1 MKLSA
6 CVDVSV
12 LSAIVLENEEDFYF
26 SSVIDSLSEISDTM
40 QNLCWLFVL
49 MFTILVL
56 AFSLFSIK
64 SKANKY
70 TRKVIQRLINDGKY
84 IPGVFVEL
92 NDSKEILRYF
102 IYSKKWKKRLIGS
115 YNFVYDNAYGDILR
129 KACDNT
135 SMRFRLK
142 RRASQKEVMDV
153 VNAAYELHDNFR
165 KSDVEFK
172 SDYKESQVLFEIL
185 HYPYTEALGSLVQ
198 YCKAANGKYLILTG
212 SAGNGKTNLL
222 CSISELLIN
231 LKEATIFLN
240 SRDIEGD
247 ILNFLFSELGL
258 PDLYM
263 KHKEI
268 YLYLVNLLLTIQHKH
283 LFIIIDA
290 INENDSSGF
299 GSRIATF
306 INKITGY
313 SRVKVIVSCRN
324 EYYKERFRECLVEK
338 VDISAFEFDLKEQH
352 YTFAAINKII
362 RAYSKFFNYSG
373 NISPTVR
380 NMLSEQLLL
389 LRIFFEVNKDS
400 NLDVFS
406 IRKHEI
412 YAQYIEVIKQNSG
425 EYIVKMLDTVADFM
439 IENENYDEISLSDL
453 EKAGITSELIK
464 KTVDSSILLS
474 KKLVF
479 HEGTIARNENEV
491 VYFVFD
497 EMRDYYLARRI
508 LLENISADNVDGEA
522 VLDKLKQLKAT
533 GASCEE
539 GVIHYCYVFFRTD
552 EVVAKLGQ
560 TEKMCNSILDLY
572 RIPEDREKKS
582 YWHMHHREEFQNLG
596 LRIILTSGIK
606 LADFEI
612 SYIQDC
618 LRKDPYEDGG
628 IFFDTMLDGTLYGG
642 IYNLDIYLDILFG
655 LKNKDAILNAFRKI
669 SARNNRDDRFIPGD
683 FIQYYNKL
691 ADPERKL
698 QIQKVAELFLMCF
711 ELHNADTQEE
721 LEEFFFQLPS
731 HDRVQRE
738 MAFKMREACD
748 FEVSDYE

>member
-6 CVDVSV
+6 YVDVSV

-40 QNLCWLFVL
+40 QNLWWLFVL

>member
-12 LSAIVLENEEDFYF
+12 LSAIVLENEENFYF

-40 QNLCWLFVL
+40 QNLWWLFVL

-172 SDYKESQVLFEIL
+172 SDYKESQVIFEIL

-642 IYNLDIYLDILFG
+642 IHNLDIYLDILFG

>member
-1 MKLSA
+1 MDLIA
-6 CVDVSV
+6 YVDISV
-12 LSAIVLENEEDFYF
+12 LSAVTLDFSF
-26 SSVIDSLSEISDTM
+26 SPVINSLSEFSDTI
-40 QNLCWLFVL
+40 QNLWWLFVL
-49 MFTILVL
+49 IFTIFVLV
-56 AFSLFSIK
+56 FSLFSINR
-64 SKANKY
+64 KANKY

-115 YNFVYDNAYGDILR
+115 YNFIYDNAYGDILK

-135 SMRFRLK
+135 SMCFRLK
-142 RRASQKEVMDV
+142 RKASQKEVMDA
-153 VNAAYELHDNFR
+153 VNTAYELHDNFR

-185 HYPYTEALGSLVQ
+185 HYPYTETLGSLVQ

-231 LKEATIFLN
+231 LNEATIFLN
-240 SRDIEGD
+240 SRDIEGN
-247 ILNFLFSELGL
+247 ILDFLFSELGL

-283 LFIIIDA
+283 LFIIVDA
-290 INENDSSGF
+290 VNENDSNGF

-306 INKITGY
+306 INKITEY

-380 NMLSEQLLL
+380 DMLSEQLLL

-400 NLDVFS
+400 NIDVFS
-406 IRKHEI
+406 IRKHEL

-439 IENENYDEISLSDL
+439 IEKENYDEISLSDL

-522 VLDKLKQLKAT
+522 VLNKLKQLKAT
-533 GASCEE
+533 SASCEE

-552 EVVAKLGQ
+552 EVVAKLDQ

-596 LRIILTSGIK
+596 LRIILTSGIE

-612 SYIQDC
+612 AYIQDC

-628 IFFDTMLDGTLYGG
+628 IFFETMLDGTLYGG

-669 SARNNRDDRFIPGD
+669 SVRNNRDDRFIPDD

-691 ADPERKL
+691 VAPERKL
-698 QIQKVAELFLMCF
+698 QIQKVVELFLMCF

-721 LEEFFFQLPS
+721 LEEFFFKLPS

-748 FEVSDYE
+748 LEVRDYE

>member
-1 MKLSA
+1 MRVKA
-6 CVDVSV
+6 YVGMYIFFVM
-12 LSAIVLENEEDFYF
+12 IIEKNEELSI
-26 SSVIDSLSEISDTM
+26 SSIFGSLSDISDTM
-40 QNLCWLFVL
+40 QNLWWLAVL
-49 MFTILVL
+49 IFTILVL
-56 AFSLFSIK
+56 IFSLFSIK
-64 SKANKY
+64 RKANQY
-70 TRKVIQRLINDGKY
+70 TKKVVNRLINDGKY
-84 IPGVFVEL
+84 IPGIFVEL

-102 IYSKKWKKRLIGS
+102 IYSKRWKKRLIKNF
-115 YNFVYDNAYGDILR
+115 NFVYDNAYGDILR
-129 KACDNT
+129 KACDNR
-135 SMRFRLK
+135 SACFRLS
-142 RRASQKEVMDV
+142 RRASQKEIMDA
-153 VNAAYELHDNFR
+153 VNTAYALHSSFR
-165 KSDVEFK
+165 KSGVEFK
-172 SDYKESQVLFEIL
+172 ADYKESQALFEIL
-185 HYPYTEALGSLVQ
+185 HYPYTEVMGSLVQ

-247 ILNFLFSELGL
+247 VLDFIFSELEL
-258 PDLYM
+258 PDLY
-263 KHKEI
+263 KNYKDI
-268 YLYLVNLLLTIQHKH
+268 YLCLVNVLLTIQNKY
-283 LFIIIDA
+283 LFIIVDA
-290 INENDSSGF
+290 INENDSDGF
-299 GSRIATF
+299 GRRIATF
-306 INKITGY
+306 INKVTGC

-338 VDISAFEFDLKEQH
+338 VDISAYEFDLKEQH
-352 YTFAAINKII
+352 YTQAAINQII
-362 RAYSKFFNYSG
+362 RAYSNFFNYGG

-380 NMLSEQLLL
+380 NVLSEQLLL
-389 LRIFFEVNKDS
+389 LRIFFEVNKGS
-400 NLDVFS
+400 NADIFS

-425 EYIVKMLDTVADFM
+425 EYIVNVLDAVADFM

-453 EKAGITSELIK
+453 EKTGISSDEIK

-474 KKLVF
+474 KKLIF
-479 HEGTIARNENEV
+479 HEGTIARNESEV

-508 LLENISADNVDGEA
+508 LLRNILADNVDGET
-522 VLDKLKQLKAT
+522 VLKKLKQLKAI

-560 TEKMCNSILDLY
+560 TEKMCNFILDLY
-572 RIPEDREKKS
+572 RISEGRERKS

-596 LRIILTSGIK
+596 LRIILTSGIE

-628 IFFDTMLDGTLYGG
+628 IFFDTMLDGTLFGG

-655 LKNKDAILNAFRKI
+655 LKNKDVILNVFQKI
-669 SARNNRDDRFIPGD
+669 SVRNNRDDRFIPED

-691 ADPERKL
+691 EDAERKL
-698 QIQKVAELFLMCF
+698 QIQKIAELFLICF
-711 ELHNADTQEE
+711 KLHDADIQEE
-721 LEEFFFQLPS
+721 LEDFFYNLPP
-731 HDRVQRE
+731 HDRINNE
-738 MAFKMREACD
+738 MLLRLREACNL
-748 FEVSDYE
+748 EVSDYE

>member
-6 CVDVSV
+6 YVDVSV

-40 QNLCWLFVL
+40 QNLWWLFVL

-479 HEGTIARNENEV
+479 HKGTIARNENEV

-655 LKNKDAILNAFRKI
+655 LKNKDVILNAFRKI